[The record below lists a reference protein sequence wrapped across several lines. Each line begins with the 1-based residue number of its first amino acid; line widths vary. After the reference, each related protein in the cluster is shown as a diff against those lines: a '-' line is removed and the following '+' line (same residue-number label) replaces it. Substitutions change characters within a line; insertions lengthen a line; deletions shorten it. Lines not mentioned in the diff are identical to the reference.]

1 MEAPAASWN
10 ICLLNTGLISK
21 NDIDFY
27 TLFMSGAFQLSSTSI
42 KEDEY
47 SVL

>member
-21 NDIDFY
+21 NDIDFD
-27 TLFMSGAFQLSSTSI
+27 TLFMSGVFQLSSTSV

>member
-1 MEAPAASWN
+1 MEVPAASWN

-21 NDIDFY
+21 NDIDCY
-27 TLFMSGAFQLSSTSI
+27 TLIMSGAFQLSSTSV